1 MNKQENEF
9 LFEGEY
15 ITVEEY
21 PTGCIIHDKDR
32 GSTVTVGALGDI
44 NLVIASLERLKE
56 VWYNE

>member
-1 MNKQENEF
+1 MKKQENEF

-21 PTGCIIHDKDR
+21 PNGCIIHDKDK
-32 GSTVTVGALGDI
+32 GSTVTVGALRDI
-44 NLVIASLERLKE
+44 NLVISSLERLKK

>member
-1 MNKQENEF
+1 MNKQENKF

-21 PTGCIIHDKDR
+21 PTGCVIHDKDR
-32 GSTVTVGALGDI
+32 GGTVTVGALEDI
-44 NLVIASLERLKE
+44 NLVISSLERLKE

>member
-15 ITVEEY
+15 ITVQEY
-21 PTGCIIHDKDR
+21 PTGCIIYDKDR

-44 NLVIASLERLKE
+44 DLVIASLERLKKA
-56 VWYNE
+56 WYDE